1 MYSTILVHLGSSI
14 PHYAPDCMKQLRL
27 WNKPEELRI
36 YFVIER
42 HNMDFWQKLATDY
55 SVELVYAD
63 TLEQTEHHQMFRM
76 KYTGDK
82 AFRNGYWQFV
92 IERFFYMEE
101 VMAKYSLHATILME
115 YDVLVYLPFAELVP
129 RLITYTNQLAL
140 VRDNETRA
148 HPGFM
153 FVSST
158 RIMAE
163 LNEFIACTQ
172 QNSYSDMDLLDIY
185 SELYPTRV
193 NYLPVI
199 SHRRNMTKFT
209 RKSQDGHHGPMPSP
223 IFLSSGH
230 DILKCLFDSAV
241 VGQWVGGIDTRN
253 TADKGVFIT
262 DAYENEGALYSMK
275 EMPFEWKKIN
285 NLWVPYLDS
294 EPLATIHVHS
304 KALECFL
311 SDRADV
317 PRADYDPVKLHNVL
331 VN

>member
-1 MYSTILVHLGSSI
+1 MGSSV
-14 PHYAPDCMKQLRL
+14 PHYAPDSIKQLRL
-27 WNKPEELRI
+27 WNTPEELRI

-42 HNMDFWQKLATDY
+42 HNTDFWEKLAADY
-55 SVELVYAD
+55 SVELVYTD
-63 TLEQTEHHQMFRM
+63 TLEPTEHHQMFRM
-76 KYTGDK
+76 KYKGDK

-101 VMAKYSLHATILME
+101 VMAKYSLHTTILME
-115 YDVLVYLPFAELVP
+115 YDVLVYLPFSELVP
-129 RLITYTNQLAL
+129 RLTEYTNQIAL

-158 RIMAE
+158 MTE

-172 QNSYSDMDLLDIY
+172 ENSYSDMELLDTY

-193 NYLPVI
+193 SYLPVI
-199 SHRRNMTKFT
+199 NHRRNMTKFV

-223 IFLSSGH
+223 LFLSSGH

-262 DAYENEGALYSMK
+262 ESYENEGAL
-275 EMPFEWKKIN
+275 
-285 NLWVPYLDS
+285 
-294 EPLATIHVHS
+294 
-304 KALECFL
+304 
-311 SDRADV
+311 
-317 PRADYDPVKLHNVL
+317 
-331 VN
+331 